1 MHEKSVPQQPESN
14 EPESPLVP
22 EPRKRSLGEKI
33 FLGPYG
39 LRAGWRLLIYL
50 LIGAVVLF
58 ALGALVRHLFY
69 APRGVFRARVVLANE
84 TGLFLAALIPALV
97 MARIEKRS
105 LADYGL
111 PLRGALGK
119 NFWIGMLWGVL
130 AISALILAIHG
141 AHAFDYGGLA
151 LRGSRII
158 KWAVFWGVFFL
169 VVGLFE
175 EFFLRGYTLFTLSTG
190 IGFWPAAGVLSF
202 LFGAIHL
209 GNPNEEWIGGVS
221 AGLIGLFFCLTLR
234 RTGDLWFAIGMHL
247 SFDWG
252 ETFLYSVPNS
262 GFAAPGHLL
271 NSTFHGPRWL
281 TGGSI
286 GPEGSVFVFVMIGVL
301 FVVFDR
307 MYREVKYP
315 RNTVAVHA
323 RSFAG

>member
-1 MHEKSVPQQPESN
+1 MPEEGEPQSQPLEPQLAPTAPREK
-14 EPESPLVP
+14 
-22 EPRKRSLGEKI
+22 SLGEKI

-39 LRAGWRLLIYL
+39 LRAGWRLAIYV

-58 ALGALVRHLFY
+58 VLGALVRHLFY
-69 APRGVFRARVVLANE
+69 VPRGVFRARVVLASE
-84 TGLFLAALIPALV
+84 VVLLLAALIPALV
-97 MARIEKRS
+97 MAAVEKRS
-105 LADYGL
+105 LAEYGL
-111 PLRGALGK
+111 PARGSLGK
-119 NFWIGMLWGVL
+119 NFWLGIVWGLL

-151 LRGSRII
+151 LHGSRAL
-158 KWAVFWGVFFL
+158 KWAAFWGGFFL
-169 VVGLFE
+169 IVGLFE
-175 EFFLRGYTLFTLSTG
+175 EFLLRGYSLFTLSTG
-190 IGFWPAAGVLSF
+190 IGFWPAAIILSF

-209 GNPNEEWIGGVS
+209 GNPGEEWVGGLS
-221 AGLIGLFFCLTLR
+221 AGLIGLFFCLTVR
-234 RTGDLWFAIGMHL
+234 RTGDLWFAIGMHM

-286 GPEGSVFVFVMIGVL
+286 GPEGSVLVFVMIAVL

-307 MYREVKYP
+307 IYREVKYP
-315 RNTVAVHA
+315 RTMAVQPKVAMNA
-323 RSFAG
+323 